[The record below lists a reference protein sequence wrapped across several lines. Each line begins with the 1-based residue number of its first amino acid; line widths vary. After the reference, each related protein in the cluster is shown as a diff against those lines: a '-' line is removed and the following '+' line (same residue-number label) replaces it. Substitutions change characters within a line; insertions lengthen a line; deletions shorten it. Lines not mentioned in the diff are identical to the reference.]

1 MTTNIVCVG
10 VGKVDGVVI
19 IDVSIGWEDVIR
31 DVVRI
36 IVVEKD
42 VIKLLFCIFVILLV
56 VSVCI
61 WAEVVKSILTDDV
74 VEVIDVEIDE
84 PRLVVLVNKISQN
97 GPINPVEVQ
106 SFEFKNKIQS

>member
-10 VGKVDGVVI
+10 VGKEDGVVI

-84 PRLVVLVNKISQN
+84 PRLVVLVNKISQILVLN
-97 GPINPVEVQ
+97 NINIG
-106 SFEFKNKIQS
+106 SYLYLYFYY